1 MKIFNNKGQGQM
13 LLILLAAGVIFGGIG
28 GMKVGSI
35 FKSKARVA
43 VQKDEGQ
50 KSEYYK
56 DKIKGVE
63 FRSEERYKMQNKGA
77 ATANATI
84 GGKIGSFIDS
94 SIQMIIYVVI
104 IGVALLFFTGINI
117 FKRFK
122 ELAQDSLRY
131 RKALK
136 QTVKAI
142 DVAGPKMN
150 GEEKVLREWLSRKQD
165 EATENV
171 IRELK
176 NE

>member
-1 MKIFNNKGQGQM
+1 MRKLNNKGQGQM
-13 LLILLAAGVIFGGIG
+13 LLILLAVGVLVGGVG
-28 GMKVGSI
+28 GMKIGNI
-35 FKSKARVA
+35 FSPKARVA

-50 KSEYYK
+50 KSEHYR
-56 DKIKGVE
+56 DKIKGIE

-77 ATANATI
+77 ANASATI
-84 GGKIGSFIDS
+84 GGKIGTFIDS

-122 ELAQDSLRY
+122 ELAQDSLKY

-150 GEEKVLREWLSRKQD
+150 GEAKTLREWLARKQD
-165 EATENV
+165 EATENI
-171 IRELK
+171 IREMK